1 MSAIYIIPRLVVS
14 DPDEVQSTMQEY
26 VALVDRFYKVSEHLA
41 PHQYRV
47 AKQDYKY
54 FLQLLELAI
63 AYYREEE

>member
-26 VALVDRFYKVSEHLA
+26 VALVDRFYEVSE
-41 PHQYRV
+41 HQYRV